1 MRLDQ
6 LLLFITVTLFVSA
19 SPGPVMLS
27 CLANGGQYGV
37 RKSLYGMAGASVG
50 NLVLMLLSV
59 LGLGLVLSRADWL
72 FDLIKW
78 IGAAYLAFLGW
89 QLFVK
94 PVSVSTDPNT
104 RFTTSAW
111 VLFVQSVGIATSNP
125 KGVIYFGA
133 LFPQFIAPDRPL
145 VPQFALL
152 TVIFLL
158 MDLVWMLAYAVGG
171 REILRWLKTP
181 RHHRWF
187 NRLSGSALIV
197 AGVFLLLVDNQH

>member
-1 MRLDQ
+1 MPLDQ

-50 NLVLMLLSV
+50 NLLLMLLSV

-89 QLFVK
+89 QLFGK

-111 VLFVQSVGIATSNP
+111 VLFAQSVGIAASNP

-133 LFPQFIAPDRPL
+133 LFPQFIATDRPL

>member
-1 MRLDQ
+1 MPLDQ
-6 LLLFITVTLFVSA
+6 LLLFLTVTLFVSA

-37 RKSLYGMAGASVG
+37 RKSLYGMAGASLG
-50 NLVLMLLSV
+50 NLLLMLLSV
-59 LGLGLVLSRADWL
+59 VGLGLVLNRAEWL

-78 IGAAYLAFLGW
+78 IGAAYLVYLGW
-89 QLFVK
+89 QLMVK
-94 PVSVSTDPNT
+94 PVPASLDPHT

-111 VLFVQSVGIATSNP
+111 VLFFQSVGIAVSNP

-145 VPQFALL
+145 LAQFLLL
-152 TVIFLL
+152 TVIFLA
-158 MDLVWMLAYAVGG
+158 MDLAWMLIYAAGG
-171 REILRWLKTP
+171 RYILRWLKTP

-187 NRLSGSALIV
+187 NRLSGGALV
-197 AGVFLLLVDNQH
+197 MAGVLLTLTDSQN

>member
-1 MRLDQ
+1 MPLDQ

-37 RKSLYGMAGASVG
+37 RKSFYGMAGASVG
-50 NLVLMLLSV
+50 NLLLMLLSV

-111 VLFVQSVGIATSNP
+111 VLFVQSVGIAASNP

-133 LFPQFIAPDRPL
+133 LFPQFIATDRPL